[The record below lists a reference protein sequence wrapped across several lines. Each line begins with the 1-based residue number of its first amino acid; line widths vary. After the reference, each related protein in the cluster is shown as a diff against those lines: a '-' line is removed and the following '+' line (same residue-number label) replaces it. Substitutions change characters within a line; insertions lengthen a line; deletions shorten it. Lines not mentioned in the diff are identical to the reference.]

1 MASDRG
7 TITRGAVTDQAWAE
21 PTAPGG
27 RRMPSAPRERKPALA
42 ILAVLLV
49 ALGAGAAGLLV
60 LKAGHKVAAI
70 EITQPLGAGQQ
81 IPLSAMKEVEISAD
95 SGINYVAWSDAAA
108 VARVFTAQPIPAGT
122 LLTVPMTATTN
133 NLSTNDAQVGLSLKA
148 GQAPAN
154 LQIGDK
160 VQAFAVGSSGAGG
173 GCGTTPDQSLGTGTI
188 TSVTGSVVSSGG
200 TEVVTLAVP
209 AGDQNAGLLACEA
222 NGGNVAVILTPANGA
237 G

>member
-1 MASDRG
+1 
-7 TITRGAVTDQAWAE
+7 
-21 PTAPGG
+21 
-27 RRMPSAPRERKPALA
+27 MPSAPRERKPALA
-42 ILAVLLV
+42 FLAVLLV
-49 ALGAGAAGLLV
+49 AAGAAAAGLLV

-70 EITQPLGAGQQ
+70 EITQSLGAGQQ
-81 IPLSAMKEVEISAD
+81 IPIGAMKEVEISAD
-95 SGINYVAWSDAAA
+95 SGVNYVAWSDEAA
-108 VARVFTAQPIPAGT
+108 VARVFAAVPIPAGT
-122 LLTVPMTATTN
+122 LLTVPMTAASN

-160 VQAFAVGSSGAGG
+160 VQAFAVGTGG

-188 TSVTGSVVSSGG
+188 TSVSGNVASAG
-200 TEVVTLAVP
+200 GNEVVTLAVA

-222 NGGNVAVILTPANGA
+222 NGGNVAIILTPGTGA

>member
-1 MASDRG
+1 
-7 TITRGAVTDQAWAE
+7 
-21 PTAPGG
+21 
-27 RRMPSAPRERKPALA
+27 MPSAPRERKPALA

-70 EITQPLGAGQQ
+70 EITQSVGAGQQ
-81 IPLSAMKEVEISAD
+81 IPMSAMQEVQISSD
-95 SGINYVAWSDAAA
+95 SGVSYVAWSDASA
-108 VARVFTAQPIPAGT
+108 VARVFAAQPIPAGT
-122 LLTVPMTATTN
+122 LLTVPMTAASN
-133 NLSTNDAQVGLSLKA
+133 NLSTNDAQVGLSLKP

-160 VQAFAVGSSGAGG
+160 VQAFAVGTGG

-188 TSVTGSVVSSGG
+188 TNVSGSVVSSGA

-209 AGDQNAGLLACEA
+209 AADQSAGLLACEA
-222 NGGNVAVILTPANGA
+222 NGGNVAIILTPGT
-237 G
+237 GGG